1 MPWTLRPGRFRGW
14 LVVALIAVAGLSGSA
29 LAWPSGSAQAQSQT
43 QLTSDAALDSVA
55 CPAAG
60 ACVAVGSYQS
70 VAGEPV
76 GLLEAQTAGVW
87 NKSIPAS
94 LPAGASAY
102 PDVNLPSVSCAA
114 AGSCVAVGNYIDT
127 GYYQQGVLIN
137 YRRGVWRQGVR
148 VIPPAGAAAN
158 PLVTVNA
165 VSCSGIGDCTAVGD
179 YMSAAGSPVAFAITE
194 QNWVWGA
201 VQTLSM
207 PPGAAAAG
215 SSSLL
220 AVSCTAIADCT
231 AVGWYTDAVGAVQGL
246 LSTQSNGRWTPGVE
260 AALPTAPASQPNVT
274 LSAVA
279 CSAPGT
285 CAVVGGYYDASSN
298 QQGLLLSQNDGG
310 WSVGVQA
317 PLPANALSTQ
327 AATLNSVACTGAG
340 YCTAVGQYTQ
350 SNGTFQGLLLT
361 ESAGAWQPGVE
372 AVLPATAASNQ
383 DVALDSVACVAYET
397 CVVAGN
403 YFGAHPTGLVL
414 SELSG
419 RWKLP
424 LVVRLP
430 AGAGS
435 NPYAALD
442 SVSCVVGTY
451 CSVAGT
457 YVDNA
462 GNGQGTLLDG
472 NGIYWP
478 QALEA
483 QLPGGLITALKRHRP
498 ERRST
503 TQGAAKA
510 GRGTASHELLPSS
523 YVAKPRRGL
532 P

>member
-1 MPWTLRPGRFRGW
+1 MPWILRPGRSRGW
-14 LVVALIAVAGLSGSA
+14 LVVALMALAVVAGAG
-29 LAWPSGSAQAQSQT
+29 LAMRPGSAQAQNQT
-43 QLTSDAALDSVA
+43 LLTSDAALDSVA

-87 NKSIPAS
+87 DKSTPAS
-94 LPAGASAY
+94 LPAGANAS

-114 AGSCVAVGNYIDT
+114 AGSCAAVGNYVDT
-127 GYYQQGVLIN
+127 GYEQQGLLIN

-148 VIPPAGAAAN
+148 VIPPPGAAAN
-158 PLVTVNA
+158 PQVTVNA
-165 VSCSGIGDCTAVGD
+165 VSCSGTGDCTAVGN
-179 YMSAAGSPVAFAITE
+179 YMSAAGNPVAFAITE
-194 QNWVWGA
+194 QNWVWGP
-201 VQTLSM
+201 VQNLSM
-207 PPGAAAAG
+207 PTGAAAAG
-215 SSSLL
+215 DSSLA
-220 AVSCTAIADCT
+220 AVACTAIGDCT
-231 AVGWYTDAVGAVQGL
+231 AVGWYTDGAGAVQGL
-246 LSTQSNGRWTPGVE
+246 LSTQSDGHWAPGVE
-260 AALPTAPASQPNVT
+260 AALPTAPAAQPNVT
-274 LSAVA
+274 LNSVS
-279 CSAPGT
+279 CTAPGT
-285 CAVVGGYYDASSN
+285 CAVVGGYYDANSN
-298 QQGLLLSQNDGG
+298 QQGLLLNQNDGG
-310 WSVGVQA
+310 WTVGVQA
-317 PLPANALSTQ
+317 PLPGNALSTQ

-340 YCTAVGQYTQ
+340 DCTAVGQYTQ

-361 ESAGAWQPGVE
+361 ESAGSWQQGVE

-383 DVALDSVACVAYET
+383 DVALDSVACIAYES

-430 AGAGS
+430 ARAGS

-472 NGIYWP
+472 NGVYWP

-483 QLPGGLITALKRHRP
+483 PLPGGLITALRRHRP
-498 ERRST
+498 TLRS
-503 TQGAAKA
+503 
-510 GRGTASHELLPSS
+510 
-523 YVAKPRRGL
+523 KPREATKVVR
-532 P
+532 